1 MALQASMNLNRLKAF
16 ASILIACAMSASAH
30 AQVREHNFR
39 AATTDPDA
47 SAGPT
52 GLRKFAELVEE
63 KSGGKMK
70 IKVFTASVLGNDNQI
85 IASVR
90 GGTLDFGLHGSP
102 TLVGTAKEYG
112 VLDFPFAIRNERE
125 ADLLLDGAQGKALL
139 GKLESKDLIGL
150 GLWEIGFRQ
159 LTNSKRP
166 ITKWEDLTGLK
177 MRVVASP
184 VFIDYFNSLGANAV
198 PMAIV
203 EVYQAL
209 ESRAIDGEDNPIGN
223 ISSMKFYEVQKYL
236 SIASHVYSTYT
247 LTAGKKTWDKL
258 NADERKLI
266 IDCAEEAKAYERRIA
281 RDLNSQL
288 QADLRK
294 SMTVNEISPAEVA
307 RFAEKAKPVYTKFS
321 QTIGEDFVRDWFAA
335 LDAIRAQ
342 K

>member
-1 MALQASMNLNRLKAF
+1 MNRIHLKSCA
-16 ASILIACAMSASAH
+16 AALIACAMFVSAH
-30 AQVREHNFR
+30 AQIREHNFR

-52 GLRKFAELVEE
+52 GLRKFAELVEQ

-70 IKVFTASVLGNDNQI
+70 IKVFASSVLGNDNQI
-85 IASVR
+85 ISSVK
-90 GGTLDFGLHGSP
+90 GGTIEFGLHGSP

-125 ADLLLDGAQGKALL
+125 ADLLFDGPQGKALL
-139 GKLESKDLIGL
+139 DKLESKDLIGL

-166 ITKWEDLTGLK
+166 ITKWEDISGLK

-184 VFIDYFNSLGANAV
+184 VFIEYFNSLGANAV
-198 PMAIV
+198 PMAIA

-223 ISSMKFYEVQKYL
+223 ISSMKFNEVQKYM

-247 LTAGKKTWDKL
+247 LTASKKAWEKL

-266 IDCAEEAKAYERRIA
+266 TDCADEAKIYERKVA
-281 RDLNSQL
+281 RDLNSRL
-288 QADLRK
+288 LADLRK
-294 SMTVNEISPAEVA
+294 TMTVNEISPAEVA
-307 RFAEKAKPVYTKFS
+307 RFAEKAKPIYTKFS
-321 QTIGEDFVRDWFAA
+321 QSIGEVFVRDWFAA

>member
-1 MALQASMNLNRLKAF
+1 MKILDFKSF
-16 ASILIACAMSASAH
+16 ATALIACAFLAPAG
-30 AQVREHNFR
+30 AQIREHNFR

-70 IKVFTASVLGNDNQI
+70 IKVFASSVLGNDNQI

-90 GGTLDFGLHGSP
+90 GGTIDFGLHGSP

-112 VLDFPFAIRNERE
+112 VLDFPFVIRNERE
-125 ADLLLDGAQGKALL
+125 ADLLFDGLQGKALL
-139 GKLESKDLIGL
+139 GKLEPKDLIGL

-166 ITKWEDLTGLK
+166 ITKWEDLGGIK

-184 VFIDYFNSLGANAV
+184 VFIEYFNSLGANAV
-198 PMAIV
+198 PMAIA

-247 LTAGKKTWDKL
+247 LTASKKTWDKL
-258 NADERKLI
+258 NAEERKLI
-266 IDCAEEAKAYERRIA
+266 TDCGDEAKVYERKIA
-281 RDLNSQL
+281 RDLNSRL
-288 QADLRK
+288 LADLRK
-294 SMTVNEISPAEVA
+294 SMTVNEVSPAEVA
-307 RFAEKAKPVYTKFS
+307 RFAEKAKPIYTKFS
-321 QTIGEDFVRDWFAA
+321 QTIGESFVRDWLAE